1 MTDSTDGA
9 APRRAGVTRDN
20 RSIEGSMASHPLAG
34 VPRPPAS
41 DADASVAVGGPR
53 ADE

>member
-34 VPRPPAS
+34 VPRPPA
-41 DADASVAVGGPR
+41 DAAASVAVGGPR